1 MLKRDFEEEI
11 KRITDQIVKKYR
23 PQKIILYGSCARGD
37 YDKFSDIDLLIIK
50 NTKRRFVKRIGDVYR
65 LFYDFDYEIPFEP
78 LIYTPAELK
87 SRLDI
92 KDFFINEILKQGK
105 VLYEAR

>member
-11 KRITDQIVKKYR
+11 KKITDQIVKKYR

-37 YDKFSDIDLLIIK
+37 CDKNSDIDLLIIK

-78 LIYTPAELK
+78 LVYTPGELK
-87 SRLDI
+87 SRLAI